1 MLTRA
6 WFFLLACLPACQVR
20 IRANFFPVQLTL
32 DQDII
37 QYDMQILD
45 RYISTVQFVGEFSVK
60 T

>member
-6 WFFLLACLPACQVR
+6 WFLLLACQVR

-45 RYISTVQFVGEFSVK
+45 RYIRTVQFVGEFSVK